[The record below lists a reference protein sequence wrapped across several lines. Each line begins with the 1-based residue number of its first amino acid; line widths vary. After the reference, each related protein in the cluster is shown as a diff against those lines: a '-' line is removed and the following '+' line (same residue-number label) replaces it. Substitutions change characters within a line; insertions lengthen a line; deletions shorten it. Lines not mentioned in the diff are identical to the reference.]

1 MKALIFKAS
10 GDYARFRCPYTTT
23 SALTYTV
30 IHPIA
35 VKGMIGAIM
44 GIDYSDLYE
53 YTKDMKIGI
62 EVLKPVKKDTQSF
75 NLIPQTKNNKAPSFQ
90 SRVEF
95 LRDVSYRIY
104 LSCEDDKLG
113 AIEEILKSKE
123 FTFTPYLGASE
134 HVTKLEFESVQV
146 LESISEEYVSA
157 AGVVPKEI
165 VNIDKLNDIDL
176 NLDRIPVKNSKNREY
191 TEYKKIAFA
200 PNEKIN
206 VKCSNIYKAGE
217 NNVYLF

>member
-1 MKALIFKAS
+1 MRALTFKAS

-44 GIDYSDLYE
+44 GSDYSNLYE
-53 YTKDMKIGI
+53 YTNDMKIGI
-62 EVLKPVKKDTQSF
+62 EVLKNVKKDTQSF
-75 NLIPQTKNNKAPSFQ
+75 NLISQTNNNNSPNFQ

-104 LSCEDDKLG
+104 LSCEDSKLD
-113 AIEEILKSKE
+113 EIAEVLKSKE

-134 HVTKLEFESVQV
+134 HIVKLEFESVEV
-146 LESISEEYVSA
+146 MESINEEYIYASSII
-157 AGVVPKEI
+157 PKKI
-165 VNIDKLNDIDL
+165 VNIDELNDISL

-191 TEYKKIAFA
+191 KEYIKIAFA

-206 VKCSNIYKAGE
+206 VKCYNMYKVGE
-217 NNVYLF
+217 SNVYFF